1 MNNYGQCICAV
12 PLRKLRRSDETQG
25 PGSFTPSVFFLS
37 TLNTALEEGVNVKA
51 KEWTAFGLLGLIWG
65 SSFLWIRIA
74 VQDIGPFTL
83 VTLRILFGLIG
94 LLAVMFF
101 KKQPFP
107 RDKRI
112 LLSLFIMGVINTAL
126 PFTLISWGETRI
138 ESSLAS
144 ILNGTVPLFAIIIA
158 HYWLHDERMTLGR
171 IAGLVIGFFGVVIL
185 VGRDFDI
192 ESLGGNF
199 LGQLAVIGAAISYA
213 SSATF
218 SRKYL
223 RGQPPVVQATV
234 SLLVADALMWLSL
247 PTVSQFAPTLDAPN
261 HFPTLAITWI
271 AIVWLGLL
279 GSCVAY
285 LLYFYLLN
293 SWGATRSTLVTYVF
307 PLVGLVLGIIFLDE
321 TLDWRLAAGSV
332 LVVSGI
338 FVVNLKP
345 RRFLPFD
352 PPRK

>member
-1 MNNYGQCICAV
+1 M
-12 PLRKLRRSDETQG
+12 
-25 PGSFTPSVFFLS
+25 
-37 TLNTALEEGVNVKA
+37 KA

-83 VTLRILFGLIG
+83 VALRLLFGLLG
-94 LLAVMFF
+94 LLAVMAY

-107 RDKRI
+107 RDRRT
-112 LLSLFIMGVINTAL
+112 LRSLAIMGIINTAL

-158 HYWLHDERMTLGR
+158 HLWLHDERITLAR
-171 IAGLVIGFFGVVIL
+171 IIGLLVGFVGVVIL

-199 LGQLAVIGAAISYA
+199 LGQLAVIAASISYA
-213 SSATF
+213 VSATF

-223 RGQPPVVQATV
+223 RGQAPVVQSTMT
-234 SLLVADALMWLSL
+234 LLVADALMWLSL
-247 PTVSQFAPTLDAPN
+247 PAVHCFTPSLDAPN
-261 HFPTLAITWI
+261 QFPTLPITWV
-271 AIVWLGLL
+271 AIIWLGVL

-285 LLYFYLLN
+285 LMYFWLLN
-293 SWGATRSTLVTYVF
+293 TWGVTRSSLVTYIF
-307 PLVGLVLGIIFLDE
+307 PVVGLILGIVFLGE
-321 TLDWRLAAGSV
+321 TIDWRLVAGSA

-338 FVVNLKP
+338 AVVNLRSMLQKEGSQ
-345 RRFLPFD
+345 RR
-352 PPRK
+352 

>member
-1 MNNYGQCICAV
+1 M
-12 PLRKLRRSDETQG
+12 
-25 PGSFTPSVFFLS
+25 
-37 TLNTALEEGVNVKA
+37 KA

-83 VTLRILFGLIG
+83 VALRLLFGLLG
-94 LLAVMFF
+94 LLAVMAY
-101 KKQPFP
+101 KKQPIP
-107 RDKRI
+107 RDRRT
-112 LLSLFIMGVINTAL
+112 LRSLAIMGIINTAL

-158 HYWLHDERMTLGR
+158 HLWLHDERITLAR
-171 IAGLVIGFFGVVIL
+171 IIGLLVGFVGVVVL

-199 LGQLAVIGAAISYA
+199 LGQLAVIAASISYA
-213 SSATF
+213 VSATF

-223 RGQPPVVQATV
+223 RGQAPVVQSTMT
-234 SLLVADALMWLSL
+234 LLVADALMWLSL
-247 PTVSQFAPTLDAPN
+247 PAVHRFTPSLDAPN
-261 HFPTLAITWI
+261 QFPTLPITWV
-271 AIVWLGLL
+271 AIIWLGVL

-285 LLYFYLLN
+285 LMYFWLLN
-293 SWGATRSTLVTYVF
+293 TWGVTRSSLVTYIF
-307 PLVGLVLGIIFLDE
+307 PVVGLILGIVFLGE
-321 TLDWRLAAGSV
+321 TIDWRLVAGSA

-338 FVVNLKP
+338 AVVNLRSMLQKEGSQ
-345 RRFLPFD
+345 RR
-352 PPRK
+352 